1 MRLDR
6 RGYGS
11 LCTKRKA
18 DELFEAESLT
28 PACSNHR
35 GTIRKLSTLSP
46 QPFLAGRRTLVE
58 DGRPLI
64 QFPICLGTR
73 PEIVS
78 GAPFATKISCPF
90 SRQLAPHASW
100 FPIGLLPAADASW
113 RRDNGRLVCFQGG
126 AGSLA
131 LTDSRISTDLA
142 SKYGRQI
149 GSPCCP
155 KSKNSRSGPH

>member
-28 PACSNHR
+28 RHVPITAEQFANSVRYLPSLFSQVGEH
-35 GTIRKLSTLSP
+35 
-46 QPFLAGRRTLVE
+46 LVE

-78 GAPFATKISCPF
+78 GAPFVTKISCPL